1 MNATLETSKVT
12 TTKRVGHSA
21 THPSP
26 VIDRSFGSPAIDAA
40 DLIGKRPASE
50 LTRLIFCT
58 LLAIAACVAMIGIAS
73 QASTPPTGPDDA
85 PPEVIVEFD

>member
-1 MNATLETSKVT
+1 MNATLETTKVT
-12 TTKRVGHSA
+12 TTETVRR
-21 THPSP
+21 PSP
-26 VIDRSFGSPAIDAA
+26 VIDRPFGPPTIDPA

-50 LTRLIFCT
+50 LTRLVFCT

-73 QASTPPTGPDDA
+73 QATTSPTGPDDA